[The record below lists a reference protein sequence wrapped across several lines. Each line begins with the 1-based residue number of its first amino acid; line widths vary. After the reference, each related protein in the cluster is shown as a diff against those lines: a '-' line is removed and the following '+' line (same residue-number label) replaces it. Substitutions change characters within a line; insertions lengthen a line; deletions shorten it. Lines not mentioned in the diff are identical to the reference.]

1 MNMLK
6 KISAIFLFV
15 VMAAVSF
22 NANAA
27 TVPLSCNWQLTYIH
41 GGAWGAYFNYV
52 CYDNGVLAASKVI
65 GVDAYAGQC
74 TVHPQTGY
82 SYSGSA
88 CDPTILKTVPDTEP
102 PQACGPNAGQ
112 LYGDV
117 YVNNNPHSTG
127 DNRAFPTAEV
137 NAFCG
142 ACGYNTSVLGS
153 GAWWAWLRVTCK
165 N

>member
-1 MNMLK
+1 MKILK
-6 KISAIFLFV
+6 KMGAVCVFAIL
-15 VMAAVSF
+15 AAVSI

-27 TVPLSCNWQLTYIH
+27 NVPLSCNWQLTYIH

-52 CYDNGVLAASKVI
+52 CYDNGVLAASKVV

-74 TVHPQTGY
+74 SVSPQSGY
-82 SYSGSA
+82 SYSGYA
-88 CDPTILKTVPDTEP
+88 CDPTILKYVPDTTL
-102 PQACGPNAGQ
+102 PQSCGPNAGK

-117 YVNNNPHSTG
+117 YVNDNPHSTI
-127 DNRAFPTAEV
+127 DNRAFPTNEV

-142 ACGYNTSVLGS
+142 ACGYNSNVLSS
-153 GAWWAWLRVTCK
+153 GAYWAWLRVSCK

>member
-1 MNMLK
+1 MKILK
-6 KISAIFLFV
+6 KIGAVFTFV
-15 VMAAVSF
+15 ILAVVSI

-52 CYDNGVLAASKVI
+52 CYDNGVLAASKVV

-74 TVHPQTGY
+74 SVSPQSGY
-82 SYSGSA
+82 SYSGYA
-88 CDPTILKTVPDTEP
+88 CDPTILKTVPDTP
-102 PQACGPNAGQ
+102 PQSCGPNAGK

-117 YVNNNPHSTG
+117 YVNDNPYSTI
-127 DNRAFPTAEV
+127 DNRAFPTNEV
-137 NAFCG
+137 NSFCG
-142 ACGYNTSVLGS
+142 ACGYNSNVLSS
-153 GAWWAWLRVTCK
+153 GAYWAWLRVSCK